1 MINAVGDTFSAQR
14 GSRLPNV
21 IASLWVVGAAVVV
34 ILFILGSGAASA
46 GRARATAKTLTV
58 YSVGAYEQFLNH
70 EDDRARGEGDNP
82 FGRFT
87 DATAVA
93 QPSAAGP
100 FPGDQAIFELT
111 VFKDPSLKVKI
122 GTAEFNCLYNF
133 NKNGYC
139 DVLFQLRGGSVTGA
153 GAFNFNA
160 TKFTLAITGG
170 TGTFDGASGVVS
182 EAPAQ
187 NHAQRLAFVFS

>member
-1 MINAVGDTFSAQR
+1 MVNAVGEIFSAVHGR
-14 GSRLPNV
+14 RFVSVKSRLWLVGGVVAV
-21 IASLWVVGAAVVV
+21 IVLS
-34 ILFILGSGAASA
+34 LGSGVASA
-46 GRARATAKTLTV
+46 GGAHTSSKTLTV

-100 FPGDQAIFELT
+100 FPGDQAIFQLT
-111 VFKDPSLKVKI
+111 VFKDPSLKTKI

-139 DVLFQLRGGSVTGA
+139 DVLFQLRAGTLSGS

-170 TGTFDGASGVVS
+170 TGTFDGARGVVS

>member
-1 MINAVGDTFSAQR
+1 MLRPCFVSGVLLA
-14 GSRLPNV
+14 
-21 IASLWVVGAAVVV
+21 IALG
-34 ILFILGSGAASA
+34 IGSGAASA
-46 GRARATAKTLTV
+46 RSAHAAAKTLTV
-58 YSVGAYEQFLNH
+58 YSAGAYEQFLNH

-100 FPGDQAIFELT
+100 FPGDQAIFQLT
-111 VFKDPSLKVKI
+111 VYKDAALKTKI

-139 DVLFQLRGGSVTGA
+139 DVLFQLQGGTVSGA

-160 TKFTLAITGG
+160 TKFTLAVTGG
-170 TGTFDGASGVVS
+170 TGTFDGASGVVA

-187 NHAQRLAFVFS
+187 NHAQRLSFVFS